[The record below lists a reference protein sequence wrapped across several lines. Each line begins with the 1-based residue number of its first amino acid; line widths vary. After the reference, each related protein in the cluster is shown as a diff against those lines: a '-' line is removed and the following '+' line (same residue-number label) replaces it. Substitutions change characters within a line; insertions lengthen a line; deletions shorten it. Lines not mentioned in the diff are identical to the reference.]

1 VNDDHLKPW
10 LKHLAVPIRERLAL
24 THGRRWIHPDPS
36 AAARR
41 LAGRLQGMVRDAA
54 RKHNA
59 GRLEQLEAALAFVA
73 GGHTAGESALVETL
87 AKGTEREISTAL
99 GRLPG
104 RTVGCDGIEVR
115 LTGLIVFGIPQAA
128 TAKLASAECRDCKL
142 LSSTSTE
149 P

>member
-1 VNDDHLKPW
+1 
-10 LKHLAVPIRERLAL
+10 
-24 THGRRWIHPDPS
+24 
-36 AAARR
+36 
-41 LAGRLQGMVRDAA
+41 MVRDAA

-87 AKGTEREISTAL
+87 AEGSDRGISTAL
-99 GRLPG
+99 GRLPP